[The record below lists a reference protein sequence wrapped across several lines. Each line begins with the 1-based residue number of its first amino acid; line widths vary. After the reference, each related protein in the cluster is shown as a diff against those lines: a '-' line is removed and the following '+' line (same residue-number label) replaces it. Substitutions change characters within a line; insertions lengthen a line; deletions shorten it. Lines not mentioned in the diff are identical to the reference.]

1 VLGAFIQLTTDKARM
16 PLRGDMDQHGFYG
29 RHGLRAFC
37 AILQGSDGFA
47 VDGTFI
53 TNRAVWQMT

>member
-1 VLGAFIQLTTDKARM
+1 M